1 MTIFSSILPDL
12 VDFTLK
18 SATLHL
24 QLARKI
30 GSGAY
35 GIVYL
40 AEDVAS
46 PSTSPRVYAVK
57 HMLKFE
63 PGSELEAMQ
72 QREIA
77 YHRSLNHHPNVTK
90 LHCVIEEQHYIFLV
104 MDYYEGGDLFA
115 AVIDRQSFA
124 GDDARVKSGFVQL
137 LDAVD
142 ACHELGVFHRD
153 LKPENILC
161 SSDDS
166 HFFLSDF
173 GLATQL
179 EISSSLRCGSSFYMS
194 PGTLFISRPSL
205 HKITPRIECIG
216 IAEQPTP
223 YSTRQSDI
231 WSLGVIL
238 VNMLTGR
245 NPWRTASIDDDGYCM
260 YLHSTTHFLHQILPM
275 ISTDAVEILA
285 RIFDPDPTTRISI
298 PELRQLVLATS
309 TFFANAEEYAE
320 DFKLLTETFPD
331 SVKGQSDVTVV
342 DVELCST
349 GSDDTASTAAFV
361 SVYIRTPSAET
372 TADDFFGAMHSR
384 SSGRDVPCTD
394 SPSPYTLTAQAA
406 VKPEGQYVGRDVH
419 VRKGRVRG
427 AKGPR
432 TVRRIMEA
440 FYRRAART

>member
-1 MTIFSSILPDL
+1 
-12 VDFTLK
+12 
-18 SATLHL
+18 
-24 QLARKI
+24 
-30 GSGAY
+30 
-35 GIVYL
+35 
-40 AEDVAS
+40 
-46 PSTSPRVYAVK
+46 
-57 HMLKFE
+57 
-63 PGSELEAMQ
+63 
-72 QREIA
+72 
-77 YHRSLNHHPNVTK
+77 
-90 LHCVIEEQHYIFLV
+90 

-142 ACHELGVFHRD
+142 ACHELG
-153 LKPENILC
+153 PENILC

-179 EISSSLRCGSSFYMS
+179 EI
-194 PGTLFISRPSL
+194 
-205 HKITPRIECIG
+205 KCIG

-298 PELRQLVLATS
+298 PS
-309 TFFANAEEYAE
+309 
-320 DFKLLTETFPD
+320 
-331 SVKGQSDVTVV
+331 
-342 DVELCST
+342 C
-349 GSDDTASTAAFV
+349 GSWF
-361 SVYIRTPSAET
+361 
-372 TADDFFGAMHSR
+372 
-384 SSGRDVPCTD
+384 
-394 SPSPYTLTAQAA
+394 SP
-406 VKPEGQYVGRDVH
+406 
-419 VRKGRVRG
+419 
-427 AKGPR
+427 
-432 TVRRIMEA
+432 RRH
-440 FYRRAART
+440 FSQR